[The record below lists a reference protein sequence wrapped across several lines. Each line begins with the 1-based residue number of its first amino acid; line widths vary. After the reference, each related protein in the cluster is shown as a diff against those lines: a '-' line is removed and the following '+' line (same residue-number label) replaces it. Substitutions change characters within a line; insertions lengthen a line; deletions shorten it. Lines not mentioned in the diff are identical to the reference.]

1 MRGLTI
7 DAATWGRRTDGLLGR
22 TSRNQLTARAN
33 IVTWPDRRVHG
44 FAVHTG
50 RHAGPWLCHETALN
64 MPDDGS
70 GGTAAR
76 PEYYF
81 LRTTKDADSTHYSVC
96 ANPAAVIRFRNTS
109 TSCGNRRLTRDHCP
123 FLGRWDTGT
132 LGDVMGPRLA
142 TIVVESR
149 SLVREA
155 LKSLMA
161 SNSYRVV
168 CDIGYTAEFSGAS
181 TLSDEPKLV
190 ILGAQPADNAF
201 TEAAS
206 ARKLWPD
213 SKIILLYEYLAPV
226 DFQKLLTSE
235 INGCVPLFAS
245 PDTLISTLDMIV
257 TRDVRVMVVGD
268 AKCPVI
274 QPAQP
279 EDSNQSE
286 IKIDKLRSDGAGHED
301 VVPPLRNHPGLSERE
316 AQMLDGLVKGHP
328 NKVIA
333 RTCDIAEATVKVHM
347 KSILRKIRVDNRTQ
361 AAIWAMANGY
371 AADGSNGRRLNPD
384 SARNAAA
391 ITEAAIRSV
400 ATNRASFSEHIEA

>member
-1 MRGLTI
+1 M
-7 DAATWGRRTDGLLGR
+7 
-22 TSRNQLTARAN
+22 
-33 IVTWPDRRVHG
+33 
-44 FAVHTG
+44 
-50 RHAGPWLCHETALN
+50 
-64 MPDDGS
+64 GS
-70 GGTAAR
+70 
-76 PEYYF
+76 
-81 LRTTKDADSTHYSVC
+81 
-96 ANPAAVIRFRNTS
+96 
-109 TSCGNRRLTRDHCP
+109 
-123 FLGRWDTGT
+123 
-132 LGDVMGPRLA
+132 RLA

-149 SLVREA
+149 LLVREA

-161 SNSYRVV
+161 KNSYRVV
-168 CDIGYTAEFSGAS
+168 CDVGSTAEISGAS

-190 ILGAQPADNAF
+190 ILGAQSADNAL
-201 TEAAS
+201 TEAVS
-206 ARKLWPD
+206 ARQLWPD
-213 SKIILLYEYLAPV
+213 SKIILLYECLPPA

-268 AKCPVI
+268 AKSPSI

-279 EDSNQSE
+279 EDANQSG
-286 IKIDKLRSDGAGHED
+286 IKIDKLRSEGAELED
-301 VVPPLRNHPGLSERE
+301 VSVSIGALQQRPMNVPSPRNHPGLSERE
-316 AQMLDGLVKGHP
+316 AQMLNGLVKGHP

-333 RTCDIAEATVKVHM
+333 RTCDITEATVKVHM

-400 ATNRASFSEHIEA
+400 ATNPGPFSEYT